1 MAKGTISMKRF
12 KGNLTKIS
20 KLAKTGY
27 NSITSVAKQIIDTVT
42 NMASK
47 ISILGENAVWYP
59 NQQLTSV
66 SNYQSYY
73 DEMNKI
79 EAQFLNNSLN
89 NLENYKNGVIFDI
102 YRVGD
107 AVSQNTDAL
116 SPMLTETIRNA
127 FGNAATDFF
136 ECGEKSGNS
145 FGNGFKVSIE
155 KSMQEIRGIVLATM
169 GSISPVITS
178 IRTGA
183 SASGVVNY
191 NNPSYN
197 FYGSNQTVT
206 QQLNEARKAA
216 AISKLRGN

>member
-12 KGNLTKIS
+12 RGNLTKIS
-20 KLAKTGY
+20 RLAKSGY

-59 NQQLTSV
+59 DQQISSV
-66 SNYQSYY
+66 SSYQSYY

-79 EAQFLNNSLN
+79 EQQFLNNSLN

-102 YRVGD
+102 YRVSD

-116 SPMLTETIRNA
+116 SMMLTETIRNA
-127 FGNAATDFF
+127 FGNAAKDFF

-145 FGNGFKVSIE
+145 FGNGFKISIE
-155 KSMQEIRGIVLATM
+155 KSMLDAV
-169 GSISPVITS
+169 GSILNTMQNIAPVIS
-178 IRTGA
+178 SVNPGA
-183 SASGVVNY
+183 SGSGVVNY
-191 NNPSYN
+191 NNPSYI
-197 FYGSNQTVT
+197 FYSSNQTVT
-206 QQLNEARKAA
+206 EQLNEARKAA
-216 AISKLRGN
+216 MISALRGN